1 MCRIMYD
8 VQDVHCAGCAKYF
21 MIHKDVQE
29 VQYNV

>member
-8 VQDVHCAGCAKYF
+8 VQGCAKCAKYF